1 MVNNNNLGERL
12 TALTRDLALIP
23 STDARPE
30 ERRRCFEFCLNHLDA
45 LGGVTIREFER
56 NGYRSIVAGPDGVGH
71 PEILFCGHL
80 DVVEHPGRSRYM
92 TRVKNGRI
100 FGPGVGDMKGALAIM
115 LELFHTLHQQH
126 PGISLGLAITSD
138 EERGG
143 ESGVR
148 YLFEEE
154 KMRCGVAIIP
164 DGGCLNRIIV
174 EEKGILHLRLRSEG
188 HAAHAAR
195 PWLGDNALEHI
206 SDAITKLRRRFM
218 ELKSETNPRED
229 HWYPTCATTILNT
242 PNTSVNR
249 IPSTAEAVL
258 DIRFTPPLT
267 SEKVLKMVRQEVGN
281 NVVAEPII
289 SAEPTHLSP
298 DPTFVEVTSRVTNLK
313 SELVRSSGG
322 SDARFICK
330 HGIPV
335 LISRPL
341 VGELHSEDEW
351 IDIASMSTYH
361 RICEEYILERWKH
374 SGGETGVSRRDRV
387 R

>member
-1 MVNNNNLGERL
+1 MNNSDNLSERL

-45 LGGVTIREFER
+45 VNGVTIREFEK
-56 NGYRSIVAGPDGVGH
+56 NGYSSIVAAPNGVVHPD
-71 PEILFCGHL
+71 ILFCGHL
-80 DVVEHPGRSRYM
+80 DVVEHPGRSRYL
-92 TRVKNGRI
+92 TRVENGRI
-100 FGPGVGDMKGALAIM
+100 FGPGVGDMKGGLAIM
-115 LELFHTLHQQH
+115 LELFHTLHQRH

-154 KMRCGVAIIP
+154 NIRCGVAIIP

-174 EEKGILHLRLRSEG
+174 EEKGILHLRLRFEG

-195 PWLGDNALEHI
+195 PWLGNNALEHL
-206 SDAITKLRRRFM
+206 SDAITKLRRKFL
-218 ELKSETNPRED
+218 ELKTTADGGDD
-229 HWYPTCATTILNT
+229 HWYPTCATTLLNT

-249 IPSTAEAVL
+249 IPSTAEAML

-267 SEKVLKMVRQEVGN
+267 TETVLNIIRHEVGET
-281 NVVAEPII
+281 VLAEPMI

-298 DPTFVEVTSRVTNLK
+298 DPAFVEVTSRVTNQK
-313 SELVRSSGG
+313 TELVRSSGG

-330 HGIPV
+330 FGIPV

-341 VGELHSEDEW
+341 AGELHSEDEW
-351 IDIASMSTYH
+351 IDIGSMATYH
-361 RICEEYILERWKH
+361 RICEEYITGRWKN
-374 SGGETGVSRRDRV
+374 SRGKITAS
-387 R
+387 

>member
-1 MVNNNNLGERL
+1 MNHSKDLNERL

-45 LGGVTIREFER
+45 VHGVTIREFEK
-56 NGYRSIVAGPDGVGH
+56 NGYSSIVAAPNGVAHPD
-71 PEILFCGHL
+71 ILFCGHL
-80 DVVEHPGRSRYM
+80 DVVEHPGHSRYL
-92 TRVKNGRI
+92 TRVEDGRI
-100 FGPGVGDMKGALAIM
+100 FGPGVGDMKGGLAIM
-115 LELFHTLHQQH
+115 LELFHTLHQRH

-154 KMRCGVAIIP
+154 NIRCGVAIIP

-174 EEKGILHLRLRSEG
+174 EEKGILHLRLRCEG

-195 PWLGDNALEHI
+195 PWLGKNALEHLC
-206 SDAITKLRRRFM
+206 DAVTRLRRRFM
-218 ELKSETNPRED
+218 DFKTDDIGDAGDD
-229 HWYPTCATTILNT
+229 HWYPTCATTLLNT

-249 IPSTAEAVL
+249 IPSTAEAML

-267 SEKVLKMVRQEVGN
+267 TEKVLKIVRHEVGET
-281 NVVAEPII
+281 VLAEPMI

-298 DPTFVEVTSRVTNLK
+298 DRAFVEVTSRVTNQK
-313 SELVRSSGG
+313 TELVRSSGG

-330 HGIPV
+330 FGIPV

-341 VGELHSEDEW
+341 AGELHSEDEW
-351 IDIASMSTYH
+351 IDIGSMATYH
-361 RICEEYILERWKH
+361 RICEEYITGRWKN
-374 SGGETGVSRRDRV
+374 SGGKITAY
-387 R
+387 